1 MGWTTLKN
9 GELLVLASAQFDVF
23 VTVDRNLSF
32 QQDIVSFSIAVVV
45 LQARTNRLADL
56 RPSCPASSRPSRPPR
71 RARRNLSAS
80 LRADGA
86 EFTLP
91 LRHPAEGGGPEP
103 APRLEQGAS
112 GEAFTLDPRI
122 RENDNSKWSKPAL
135 ARHVHDLVRRS
146 HQYRGSRE
154 LTARLKGQ
162 LRWTADIR
170 ATGFEQRHRPVD
182 RVSYRET
189 GIVHR

>member
-23 VTVDRNLSF
+23 VTVDLNRTLSLSLLPSLCSRREPT
-32 QQDIVSFSIAVVV
+32 DSPISG
-45 LQARTNRLADL
+45 
-56 RPSCPASSRPSRPPR
+56 PSCPASSRPSRPPR

-80 LRADGA
+80 LEQMALNLRCPFVTPRKAGVQS
-86 EFTLP
+86 LP
-91 LRHPAEGGGPEP
+91 PGLNRGM
-103 APRLEQGAS
+103 S

-162 LRWTADIR
+162 LPWTADIR

>member
-1 MGWTTLKN
+1 MESCSSSRQRSSTIRNSRSKPLLSTGHCLFLYCRRCAP
-9 GELLVLASAQFDVF
+9 GENQPTRRSQAPLAQPPLGHRGHPAGHGEIYRPALEQMALNLRCPF
-23 VTVDRNLSF
+23 VTPRKAGVQSLPPG
-32 QQDIVSFSIAVVV
+32 
-45 LQARTNRLADL
+45 LNR
-56 RPSCPASSRPSRPPR
+56 
-71 RARRNLSAS
+71 
-80 LRADGA
+80 G
-86 EFTLP
+86 T
-91 LRHPAEGGGPEP
+91 
-103 APRLEQGAS
+103 S